1 MSVLYLFNPENDLAL
16 ANGGKNYTPPPL
28 ARTIARDLS
37 TLPLWYATEGE
48 NIICLP
54 SLGYGDSLIPVL
66 ESLGKK
72 CRVCSIASLPDDVS
86 AYRPWGWSPE
96 IVHRFLRHGADAELL
111 PRAELLDLQRVWA
124 HRIRTREV
132 LSFLKSEG
140 VDVPYEIP
148 VSFRDEGRVHDFV
161 TTHLRAM
168 LKAPWS
174 GSGKGLCRTYG
185 TYDLAVGRWVQG
197 VLRCQ
202 GEVVCEPYFEKEAD
216 MAMEFLSDGNR
227 VVFSGY
233 SWFSTDERG
242 AYKGNCLLS
251 DDEIEKHVSSYLPV
265 DDLYRV
271 RECLE
276 RFFTR
281 YIVSLYQGY
290 FGVDMM
296 IYRRSG
302 AFALHPCVEINLRMN
317 MGMVSR
323 IFYDRYV
330 AEGSNGVYRVEYFP
344 DAEQLMADHCRRQFE
359 NPLRID
365 RQKIKSG
372 YLALNPILPD
382 THYRASVEMYSV

>member
-132 LSFLKSEG
+132 FSFLKSEG

-185 TYDLAVGRWVQG
+185 TYDLADRKSVVVGKECRSRWS
-197 VLRCQ
+197 
-202 GEVVCEPYFEKEAD
+202 PY
-216 MAMEFLSDGNR
+216 
-227 VVFSGY
+227 
-233 SWFSTDERG
+233 
-242 AYKGNCLLS
+242 
-251 DDEIEKHVSSYLPV
+251 H
-265 DDLYRV
+265 
-271 RECLE
+271 
-276 RFFTR
+276 
-281 YIVSLYQGY
+281 
-290 FGVDMM
+290 
-296 IYRRSG
+296 
-302 AFALHPCVEINLRMN
+302 
-317 MGMVSR
+317 
-323 IFYDRYV
+323 
-330 AEGSNGVYRVEYFP
+330 
-344 DAEQLMADHCRRQFE
+344 
-359 NPLRID
+359 
-365 RQKIKSG
+365 
-372 YLALNPILPD
+372 
-382 THYRASVEMYSV
+382 

>member
-174 GSGKGLCRTYG
+174 GSG
-185 TYDLAVGRWVQG
+185 
-197 VLRCQ
+197 
-202 GEVVCEPYFEKEAD
+202 
-216 MAMEFLSDGNR
+216 
-227 VVFSGY
+227 
-233 SWFSTDERG
+233 
-242 AYKGNCLLS
+242 
-251 DDEIEKHVSSYLPV
+251 
-265 DDLYRV
+265 
-271 RECLE
+271 
-276 RFFTR
+276 
-281 YIVSLYQGY
+281 
-290 FGVDMM
+290 
-296 IYRRSG
+296 
-302 AFALHPCVEINLRMN
+302 
-317 MGMVSR
+317 
-323 IFYDRYV
+323 
-330 AEGSNGVYRVEYFP
+330 
-344 DAEQLMADHCRRQFE
+344 
-359 NPLRID
+359 
-365 RQKIKSG
+365 
-372 YLALNPILPD
+372 
-382 THYRASVEMYSV
+382 

>member
-54 SLGYGDSLIPVL
+54 SLGYGD
-66 ESLGKK
+66 
-72 CRVCSIASLPDDVS
+72 SIASLPDDVS

-174 GSGKGLCRTYG
+174 GSGKGWR
-185 TYDLAVGRWVQG
+185 
-197 VLRCQ
+197 
-202 GEVVCEPYFEKEAD
+202 
-216 MAMEFLSDGNR
+216 
-227 VVFSGY
+227 
-233 SWFSTDERG
+233 
-242 AYKGNCLLS
+242 
-251 DDEIEKHVSSYLPV
+251 
-265 DDLYRV
+265 
-271 RECLE
+271 
-276 RFFTR
+276 
-281 YIVSLYQGY
+281 
-290 FGVDMM
+290 
-296 IYRRSG
+296 
-302 AFALHPCVEINLRMN
+302 
-317 MGMVSR
+317 
-323 IFYDRYV
+323 
-330 AEGSNGVYRVEYFP
+330 
-344 DAEQLMADHCRRQFE
+344 
-359 NPLRID
+359 
-365 RQKIKSG
+365 
-372 YLALNPILPD
+372 
-382 THYRASVEMYSV
+382 

>member
-37 TLPLWYATEGE
+37 TLPLWYAPEE
-48 NIICLP
+48 DIVCLP
-54 SLGYGDSLIPVL
+54 SLDYGDSLMPVL
-66 ESLGKK
+66 ESLEKK
-72 CRVCSIASLPDDVS
+72 CRVCSITSLPDDVS

-111 PRAELLDLQRVWA
+111 PSTELLDRQRGWA

-132 LSFLKSEG
+132 LTFLKSER
-140 VDVPYEIP
+140 VDIPYEIP
-148 VSFRDEGRVHDFV
+148 VSFRDEEQVHDFV
-161 TTHLRAM
+161 ATHRRAM

-185 TYDLAVGRWVQG
+185 TYDLAIGRWVQG
-197 VLRCQ
+197 VLRRQ

-216 MAMEFLSDGNR
+216 MAMEFFSDGNR
-227 VVFSGY
+227 AVFSGY

-242 AYKGNCLLS
+242 AYKGNYLLS
-251 DDEIEKHVSSYLPV
+251 DAEIEKRVSSYHLPT

-271 RECLE
+271 RESFE

-281 YIVSLYQGY
+281 YIAPLYQGY

-296 IYRRSG
+296 IYRHSG
-302 AFALHPCVEINLRMN
+302 TFALHPCVEINLRMN

-330 AEGSNGVYRVEYFP
+330 AEGSKGVYRVEYFS
-344 DAEQLMADHCRRQFE
+344 DAGLLMADHLRRQFE
-359 NPLRID
+359 NPLRIG
-365 RQKIKSG
+365 RQKIERG

-382 THYRASVEMYSV
+382 THYRASVEIYSV